1 MAKLLYPFIALAAL
15 AVIGLFVLHRME
27 NPKSRYDDYQA
38 VVADDAI
45 GRGWVPPFIPKSATE
60 ITEQHS
66 IDANFGFISYNADLR
81 DIERMKDGCAAIQY
95 SEVKYLSSYSIWS
108 PAELTGSNELS
119 ANLDFYLCAEEGV
132 LTSLDGAKMYYWHL
146 SE

>member
-1 MAKLLYPFIALAAL
+1 MAKLLYPFVALALL
-15 AVIGLFVLHRME
+15 AIIGLVILHRME

-45 GRGWVPPFIPKSATE
+45 GRGWVPPFLPRSATE

-66 IDANFGFISYNADLR
+66 IDTNIGFVSFKANAAEIK
-81 DIERMKDGCAAIQY
+81 RMKDDCAAMQY
-95 SEVKYLSSYSIWS
+95 TEVKYFSSYPNWW
-108 PAELTGSNELS
+108 PDELTGSNEVS
-119 ANLDFYLCAEEGV
+119 ANLDFYLCSEYGV
-132 LTSLDGAKMYYWHL
+132 LTSLDGETMYYSYI